1 MIGVDLDGTILNYGG
16 HAAGE
21 IRIAV
26 ARIGWIAMQAGD
38 IAILS
43 NQGGVNFHDANPAK
57 YPSIEQIV
65 ARVVA
70 VQKTM
75 RRLDCG
81 RLTRVRM
88 ATYHPN
94 ADPLRCI
101 AVAKKLELALSA
113 HLNAR
118 IEVSGAP
125 TWRKPQPGMFAGL
138 HLAAYVGDSDEDGL
152 AADAAGVKF
161 LKVERFS

>member
-16 HAAGE
+16 HASGE
-21 IRIAV
+21 IRINV
-26 ARIGWIAMQAGD
+26 ARLTWLAAQEGG

-57 YPSIEQIV
+57 YPSVEQIV

-113 HLNAR
+113 QLNAR

-125 TWRKPQPGMFAGL
+125 DWRKPQAGMFAGL

>member
-1 MIGVDLDGTILNYGG
+1 MIGVDLDGTLLNYGG
-16 HAAGE
+16 HASGE

-26 ARIGWIAMQAGD
+26 ARVGWIAMQGGG

-43 NQGGVNFHDANPAK
+43 NQGGVNFHDANPVK
-57 YPSIEQIV
+57 YPSIEQVI

-70 VQKTM
+70 VQQAM

-94 ADPLRCI
+94 ADPRRCI
-101 AVAKKLELALSA
+101 AVAKKLELALSEQIS
-113 HLNAR
+113 AR
-118 IEVSGAP
+118 IEVSGSP
-125 TWRKPQPGMFAGL
+125 TWRKPQPGMFDGL
-138 HLAAYVGDSDEDGL
+138 RLTVYVGDSDEDAL
-152 AADAAGVKF
+152 AAEAAGVKF
-161 LKVERFS
+161 LRVERFL

>member
-16 HAAGE
+16 HASGE
-21 IRIAV
+21 IRINV
-26 ARIGWIAMQAGD
+26 ARLTWLAAQEGG

-57 YPSIEQIV
+57 YPSVEQIV

-101 AVAKKLELALSA
+101 AVAKKLELALSEQIS
-113 HLNAR
+113 AR
-118 IEVSGAP
+118 IEVSGEP
-125 TWRKPQPGMFAGL
+125 GWRKPQPGMFDGL
-138 HLAAYVGDSDEDGL
+138 RLAAYVGDSDEDGL

>member
-1 MIGVDLDGTILNYGG
+1 MIGIDLDGTVLNYGG

-21 IRIAV
+21 IRINA
-26 ARIGWIAMQAGD
+26 ACIGWLAVQAGD
-38 IAILS
+38 VAILS

-70 VQKTM
+70 AQQAM
-75 RRLDCG
+75 RRQNCG
-81 RLTRVRM
+81 RLAHVRM
-88 ATYHPN
+88 ATYHPS
-94 ADPLRCI
+94 ADPRRCS

-113 HLNAR
+113 QITAR

-125 TWRKPQPGMFAGL
+125 GWRKPQPGMFDGL
-138 HLAAYVGDSDEDGL
+138 RLTVYVGDSDEDAL
-152 AADAAGVKF
+152 AAEAAGVKF
-161 LKVERFS
+161 LRVERFL